1 MGALPK
7 LEPGELMQTP
17 CQVPELRPGQQLLP
31 EEAPFIMRLGSLAA
45 QAAAAFIS
53 GGAGVCFGCL
63 ISISELRPCE
73 I

>member
-1 MGALPK
+1 MSS
-7 LEPGELMQTP
+7 MQTS
-17 CQVPELRPGQQLLP
+17 CQVPGAQG
-31 EEAPFIMRLGSLAA
+31 LGSSSSRRTLRLLCACA
-45 QAAAAFIS
+45 PSLCRQAAAFIS